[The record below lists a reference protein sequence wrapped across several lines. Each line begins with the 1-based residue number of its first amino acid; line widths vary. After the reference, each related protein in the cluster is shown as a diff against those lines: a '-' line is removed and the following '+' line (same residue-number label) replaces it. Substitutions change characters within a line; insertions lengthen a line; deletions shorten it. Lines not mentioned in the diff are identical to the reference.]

1 METPKDFRPS
11 KYVKSLDLI
20 AGAAEWGLPSAFFGE
35 TEPGLWL
42 PEKFYAAGYTHIGR
56 YLESLAILS
65 RRKGLSLSVKT
76 FCKELFEYLVSADGR
91 AFLRNL
97 ANSHS
102 RSIEDAVFQS
112 QAILQALRSTNK
124 SLDTQ
129 EPPSPTAIVQGESSE
144 AATSAGP
151 TITASED
158 DSCGVEEQDISMQE
172 TEDDVRHE
180 VCEWLCGGSCVT
192 CMFQDYKKT
201 CIVRLRSGE
210 LSKRHIADVMA
221 VIGVFAPFIP
231 TPLMVE
237 KFGHRILDELRQTHE
252 LPEIDID
259 DSAVVKAVRKRI
271 SGREEAAAEAIGAI
285 DRKMRVM
292 FEGLLETL
300 PLEADKSSAEGDFV
314 TRCVHPILTPFLKS
328 SDCVSLQIYNKNS
341 QSQKKQGLKPDR
353 PDIVGSVRGHE
364 VLYCEVS
371 GPSQANFT
379 IKNNWDLFRLSRL
392 AKSSLHEGYE
402 LSPLIQVIYTE
413 GTYMRMT
420 VQSRGVYYLEK
431 IGVFIVPAALTM
443 IPSLLG
449 TLPTLQAALVRFE
462 RSFYACARKPG

>member
-124 SLDTQ
+124 
-129 EPPSPTAIVQGESSE
+129 GESSE

-180 VCEWLCGGSCVT
+180 VCE
-192 CMFQDYKKT
+192 
-201 CIVRLRSGE
+201 
-210 LSKRHIADVMA
+210 
-221 VIGVFAPFIP
+221 
-231 TPLMVE
+231 
-237 KFGHRILDELRQTHE
+237 
-252 LPEIDID
+252 
-259 DSAVVKAVRKRI
+259 
-271 SGREEAAAEAIGAI
+271 
-285 DRKMRVM
+285 
-292 FEGLLETL
+292 
-300 PLEADKSSAEGDFV
+300 
-314 TRCVHPILTPFLKS
+314 
-328 SDCVSLQIYNKNS
+328 
-341 QSQKKQGLKPDR
+341 
-353 PDIVGSVRGHE
+353 
-364 VLYCEVS
+364 
-371 GPSQANFT
+371 
-379 IKNNWDLFRLSRL
+379 
-392 AKSSLHEGYE
+392 
-402 LSPLIQVIYTE
+402 
-413 GTYMRMT
+413 
-420 VQSRGVYYLEK
+420 
-431 IGVFIVPAALTM
+431 
-443 IPSLLG
+443 
-449 TLPTLQAALVRFE
+449 
-462 RSFYACARKPG
+462 